1 MYNKK
6 LYTIGLTGGICS
18 GKSTLK
24 NFFLQYQNIKFS
36 NFDDFTANLYL
47 KNNTLKEKLIKFFG
61 QEILKNNEIDK
72 KVLGTIVFKDKE
84 KMRWLKS
91 VVSPELKNMYF
102 DFKNELELK
111 NTMYDILVV
120 EGPTIIESN
129 FQVITNLNLE
139 QF

>member
-61 QEILKNNEIDK
+61 QEILKNNEINK
-72 KVLGTIVFKDKE
+72 LI
-84 KMRWLKS
+84 
-91 VVSPELKNMYF
+91 
-102 DFKNELELK
+102 
-111 NTMYDILVV
+111 
-120 EGPTIIESN
+120 
-129 FQVITNLNLE
+129 
-139 QF
+139 